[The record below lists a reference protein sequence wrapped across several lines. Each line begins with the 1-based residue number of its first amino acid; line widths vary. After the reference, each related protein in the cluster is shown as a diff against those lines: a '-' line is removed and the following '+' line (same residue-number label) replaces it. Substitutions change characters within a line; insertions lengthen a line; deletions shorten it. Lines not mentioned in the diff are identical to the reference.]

1 MRTPKLRRV
10 ARAAGELAVADY
22 PGTEPA
28 IVIMHGFPDRR
39 SINEPLARQLEGRRV
54 LLFDFLGYG
63 GSDKPAGHSYDAAS
77 FEDDLDAVVSELT
90 DGPVVIVGHDASG
103 PTAINW
109 VQRNPKRTEH
119 LVLLNCYYHQTPSL
133 GFPEVIA
140 LFADP
145 ATRPLTTEIAADQDL
160 MLLGF
165 LWQGAAFAKAAQGAP
180 SIADSARRRG
190 KPRWLA
196 AFPLRE
202 LCRLVG
208 LSPRKIRIGVRLL
221 RKMAK
226 WRFVPTA
233 EQLRWIPAPEPG
245 VEHRPD
251 RFTEVVCLSRNR
263 RFRPTRP
270 IYQARARGG
279 DRGAVSNQQL
289 AAPRGRPLG
298 AARTAGAPGR
308 DHKRP
313 DAYIPLRNRT
323 PRLTAVLARAV
334 SWVMSRLARLARE
347 RFRCDQT
354 DSTGLSWRHRAGAGT
369 P

>member
-145 ATRPLTTEIAADQDL
+145 ATRPLTTEIAADQGL

-233 EQLRWIPAPEPG
+233 EQLRWIEQFTDRPSTTQAFLGWTGDLHQNLASNTARIDSLRSFVCPVTVAFGRHDPYIRPALAEEIAALFPTSSLQLLEAGHWVQLELPERLAEIISAPMHTSPSAIG
-245 VEHRPD
+245 RPD
-251 RFTEVVCLSRNR
+251 
-263 RFRPTRP
+263 
-270 IYQARARGG
+270 
-279 DRGAVSNQQL
+279 
-289 AAPRGRPLG
+289 
-298 AARTAGAPGR
+298 
-308 DHKRP
+308 
-313 DAYIPLRNRT
+313 
-323 PRLTAVLARAV
+323 
-334 SWVMSRLARLARE
+334 
-347 RFRCDQT
+347 
-354 DSTGLSWRHRAGAGT
+354 
-369 P
+369 